1 MVSIHVWQN
10 DDCLELK
17 LPQLPDNYTVTVHV
31 RPHLLTKDYVTGI
44 IQTIVNNT
52 KLPTIH
58 IVVISNK
65 DTICRQYRDV
75 VRYLTLI
82 NEVNGLQP
90 HTLLICVSLIA
101 GYSVNVRNAK
111 RLLTRMLLPEPK
123 VVLADLGADLR
134 FDDFSSKSRVIPE
147 ASRWIGR
154 KIIRLIVRSV
164 PKLIRK

>member
-31 RPHLLTKDYVTGI
+31 RPHLLTRDYVTGI
-44 IQTIVNNT
+44 IQTVVNT

-65 DTICRQYRDV
+65 DTIGRQYREA
-75 VRYLTLI
+75 VRYITLI
-82 NEVNGLQP
+82 NEVNNLQP

-101 GYSVNVRNAK
+101 GYNANVRNAK
-111 RLLTRMLLPEPK
+111 RLLTRMLLPEPRA
-123 VVLADLGADLR
+123 VLADLGADLR